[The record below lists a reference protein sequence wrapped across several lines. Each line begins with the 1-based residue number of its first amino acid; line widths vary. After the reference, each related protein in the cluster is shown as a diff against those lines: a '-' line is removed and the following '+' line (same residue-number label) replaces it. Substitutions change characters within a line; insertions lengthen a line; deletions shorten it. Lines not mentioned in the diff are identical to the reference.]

1 MEWDIFLRG
10 GKSMRHKM
18 GETMVLTLVL
28 AVGGISVLFCL
39 PLFGV
44 S

>member
-1 MEWDIFLRG
+1 MEWDIFSRG
-10 GKSMRHKM
+10 GKSMRHKIC
-18 GETMVLTLVL
+18 ETMVLTLVL
-28 AVGGISVLFCL
+28 AVGGIAVLFCL